1 MGDNALIER
10 KSMTANPIWM
20 QRAIDLARAHME
32 AGDGGPF
39 GAVIV
44 RDNALVAEGWN
55 CVTPSHD
62 PTAHAEIVAI
72 RRACGALG
80 TFSLAGCEIYTSC
93 EPCPM
98 CLAAIW
104 WARLDRLYYAGSR
117 EDAACAG
124 FDDARLYEEMERPMQ
139 ERAIPSTQLLRD
151 EACAVFDAWIAKPD
165 KTPY

>member
-1 MGDNALIER
+1 MP
-10 KSMTANPIWM
+10 ANPIWM
-20 QRAIDLARAHME
+20 ERAIELARTHME

-44 RDNALVAEGWN
+44 REDTLVAEGWN
-55 CVTPSHD
+55 RVTTDHD

-72 RRACGALG
+72 RRACEALQ
-80 TFSLAGCEIYTSC
+80 TFSLEGCEIYASC

-117 EDAACAG
+117 EDAAYAG
-124 FDDARLYEEMERPMQ
+124 FDDARLYEEIARPP
-139 ERAIPSTQLLRD
+139 EARTIPSDQLLHE
-151 EACAVFDAWIAKPD
+151 EARAVFEAWIAKPD

>member
-1 MGDNALIER
+1 MP
-10 KSMTANPIWM
+10 ANPLWM
-20 QRAIDLARAHME
+20 KRAVELARTHME

-44 RDNALVAEGWN
+44 RNDTLVAEGWN
-55 CVTPSHD
+55 RVTPSLD

-72 RRACGALG
+72 RRACEVLQ
-80 TFSLAGCEIYTSC
+80 TFSLAGCEIYASC

-117 EDAACAG
+117 EDAANAG
-124 FDDARLYEEMERPMQ
+124 FDDARLYEEIARPP
-139 ERAIPSTQLLRD
+139 EARTIPSGQLLRD
-151 EACAVFDAWIAKPD
+151 EACAVFDAWIANPD

>member
-1 MGDNALIER
+1 MPG
-10 KSMTANPIWM
+10 NPVWM
-20 QRAIDLARAHME
+20 ERAIELARTHME

-39 GAVIV
+39 GAVII
-44 RDNALVAEGWN
+44 RGDTCVAEGWN
-55 CVTPSHD
+55 RVTSSHD

-72 RRACGALG
+72 RRACDVLG
-80 TFSLAGCEIYTSC
+80 TFSLAGCEMYASC

-117 EDAACAG
+117 EDAAAAG
-124 FDDARLYEEMERPMQ
+124 FDDARLYEELTRPIQ
-139 ERAIPSTQLLRD
+139 ERSMPMESLLRD
-151 EACAVFDAWIAKPD
+151 GARAVFEVWNAKVD